1 MTDFA
6 QPYPDADKTADKRA
20 KDAPQWIPADAI
32 PSRRFLIPAL
42 AALVFLKIV
51 NVFFAV
57 PLADE
62 GYYWLWGKFPDWSYY
77 DHPPLGAW
85 MNAAASFVFGDG
97 LLAIRLGTLATF
109 AGSLAVLGWWTKRL
123 TPGLRGPDAYLV
135 AAGVWLASPWL
146 MNFQSI
152 AFHDHLLIFFG
163 ILAAH
168 CFGRL
173 VLTMDEAQGPGWHWL
188 YAGCVSVGM
197 AGLSKYSGVFLGLAF
212 AAWVIATPKGRVLL
226 KSPHLWIGASIAVAM
241 QSPVIY
247 WNEVHDWPSFQY
259 NLHDRIGYTHHDSV
273 VERYYDFC
281 KNFVLLLSP
290 LLFVALMRFVFGRTA
305 KGPAAALQGIG
316 RFAFLIPSAVFL
328 ALSFSTSVLY
338 YWNIVAVLFFL
349 PVALLFMRSA
359 MEVRLHMLWGIAFA
373 AMALF
378 NSTFFPL
385 TLLTGKSIS
394 DFNISHGLPEIAAI
408 VEEEEK
414 RLGADMVVTTDYR
427 TASLL
432 ALTTKRTDIVHL
444 GLRED
449 MWYFWFDPTM
459 HKGQN
464 AVVLAY
470 DRFPETELIDTVF
483 EKTEVIREF
492 TVERHGFAIQ
502 HYWLVYAQN
511 YSGEGPQ

>member
-1 MTDFA
+1 M
-6 QPYPDADKTADKRA
+6 
-20 KDAPQWIPADAI
+20 
-32 PSRRFLIPAL
+32 
-42 AALVFLKIV
+42 
-51 NVFFAV
+51 
-57 PLADE
+57 
-62 GYYWLWGKFPDWSYY
+62 
-77 DHPPLGAW
+77 
-85 MNAAASFVFGDG
+85 
-97 LLAIRLGTLATF
+97 
-109 AGSLAVLGWWTKRL
+109 
-123 TPGLRGPDAYLV
+123 
-135 AAGVWLASPWL
+135 
-146 MNFQSI
+146 
-152 AFHDHLLIFFG
+152 
-163 ILAAH
+163 
-168 CFGRL
+168 
-173 VLTMDEAQGPGWHWL
+173 
-188 YAGCVSVGM
+188 
-197 AGLSKYSGVFLGLAF
+197 
-212 AAWVIATPKGRVLL
+212 IATPKGRVLL

-449 MWYFWFDPTM
+449 MWDFWFDPTM